1 MEHPIF
7 FLTKLL
13 EVLGLGHFAHAYPHV
28 TFTWLIMLLLIIF
41 GWIATKAIQLVPY
54 GGQNLFEA
62 VIDGVE
68 NFQVE
73 VMGEHG
79 RVFFPMIAT
88 LQDDEQKIIQA
99 VIRKDRRAGPEI
111 LGTMPPDGHGS
122 QEKGGNIQR
131 IIEVIHPP
139 H

>member
-88 LQDDEQKIIQA
+88 FFIFIFMLQ
-99 VIRKDRRAGPEI
+99 RAGPGTGI
-111 LGTMPPDGHGS
+111 LLSYGQHQYHAGLRPDRFRHYPYCGRQIS
-122 QEKGGNIQR
+122 RPKIY
-131 IIEVIHPP
+131 
-139 H
+139 